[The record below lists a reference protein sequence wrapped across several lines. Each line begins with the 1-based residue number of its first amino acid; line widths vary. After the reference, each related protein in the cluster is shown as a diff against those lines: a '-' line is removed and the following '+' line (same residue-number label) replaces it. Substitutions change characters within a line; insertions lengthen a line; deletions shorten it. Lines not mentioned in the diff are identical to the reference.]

1 MKRIFMAVALLAI
14 GTTASAQDET
24 TIKAYM
30 EMLRSDVRAER
41 VAIVTEVMDFT
52 DKEAEKFWPVYRKF
66 EKEFRGMN
74 DQRIEILRDYAKMY
88 WQISDGQAS
97 KLMKGWLELEL
108 KEAYLK
114 KDYYRKFNQAIGGKQ
129 AAKFMQLNSQI
140 GLLVRLQL
148 AAELPMIE

>member
-24 TIKAYM
+24 TIKVYM

-66 EKEFRGMN
+66 EKKFRGMN
-74 DQRIEILRDYAKMY
+74 DQRIEILRDYAKTY
-88 WQISDGQAS
+88 WQISDNQAS
-97 KLMKGWLELEL
+97 KLMKSWLELEL
-108 KEAYLK
+108 KEAFLK

-129 AAKFMQLNSQI
+129 AAKFMQLNGQI

>member
-1 MKRIFMAVALLAI
+1 MKRICMAVALLAI
-14 GTTASAQDET
+14 GTTASAQNDA

-41 VAIVTEVMDFT
+41 IAIVTEVMDFT
-52 DKEAEKFWPVYRKF
+52 DEEAGKFWPVYRKF

-74 DQRIEILRDYAKMY
+74 DRRLVILQDYAKMY
-88 WQISDGQAS
+88 WQISDDQAA
-97 KLMKGWLELEL
+97 KLMKSWLELAL
-108 KEAYLK
+108 KQAFLE
-114 KDYYRKFNQAIGGKQ
+114 KDYYRTFRQAIGGKQ
-129 AAKFMQLNSQI
+129 AAKFMQLHNQI

>member
-1 MKRIFMAVALLAI
+1 MKRMFMAVALLAI
-14 GTTASAQDET
+14 GTTASAQNET

-41 VAIVTEVMDFT
+41 IAIVTEVMDFT

-66 EKEFRGMN
+66 EKQFRGMN
-74 DQRIEILRDYAKMY
+74 DQRLVILQDYAKMY
-88 WQISDGQAS
+88 WQISDDQAS

-108 KEAYLK
+108 KDAYLK

-129 AAKFMQLNSQI
+129 AAKFMQLNNQI

>member
-24 TIKAYM
+24 TIKVYM

>member
-66 EKEFRGMN
+66 EKKFRGMN
-74 DQRIEILRDYAKMY
+74 DQRIEILRDYAKTY
-88 WQISDGQAS
+88 WQISDNQAS
-97 KLMKGWLELEL
+97 KLMKSWLELEL
-108 KEAYLK
+108 KEAFLK

-129 AAKFMQLNSQI
+129 AAKFMQLNNQI

>member
-24 TIKAYM
+24 TIKVYM

-66 EKEFRGMN
+66 EKKFRGMN
-74 DQRIEILRDYAKMY
+74 DQRIEILRDYAKTY
-88 WQISDGQAS
+88 WQISDNQAS
-97 KLMKGWLELEL
+97 KLMKSWLELEL
-108 KEAYLK
+108 KEAFLK

-129 AAKFMQLNSQI
+129 AAKFMQLNNQI